1 MKVNFVRSKYD
12 GTYCD
17 CQFAISPPQLSQR
30 RVTNG
35 QRVNE
40 TVPFGTGQQK
50 TFIFE
55 TAGRILVKTGLW
67 QLYYSNLPWS
77 ILQKCGVC
85 SKLVAKLVV
94 CFAKYDTFLSTV
106 SIQLGNQV
114 SNNILIIKRPWRSCC
129 PFKLKSWKT
138 ILVVV
143 LDSKISTDKRNCLFL
158 MSAWPVRRAPLSDIQ

>member
-1 MKVNFVRSKYD
+1 MRYLIPD
-12 GTYCD
+12 IC
-17 CQFAISPPQLSQR
+17 SQPIR
-30 RVTNG
+30 RRG
-35 QRVNE
+35 SGVNE

-158 MSAWPVRRAPLSDIQ
+158 VSAWPVRRAPLSDIQ